1 MTVKAKR
8 YRIRLQSTI
17 PLTNIKENTMR
28 YLLIVL
34 VALLAL
40 SACKKE
46 PTPGQKLD
54 KALDAI
60 QGK

>member
-1 MTVKAKR
+1 
-8 YRIRLQSTI
+8 
-17 PLTNIKENTMR
+17 MR

-46 PTPGQKLD
+46 PTTGEKVG
-54 KALDAI
+54 KAIDAI